1 MSILTTF
8 NLFSLL
14 PEFAPGP
21 VSTPGN
27 AELWPLTA
35 PSSYPPP
42 NARSDQ
48 QHPYAPV
55 WGSSAH
61 HTFFDDPV
69 FQSSQTN
76 DDINRQDH
84 DGRTRLHHSVI
95 NGSAQEVEDLLSLG
109 AATDI
114 QDSQRDQPLHYA
126 ASRAL
131 EGILRLLLKRG
142 ANINAKGRAGMT
154 PLHMSLRF
162 PKIFKALLQ
171 IGPTISAQDDQGDTP
186 LHLVL
191 SSTLTDTPPKRSTVK
206 KLILSGADVNVRN
219 HAGITPFHMVLEK
232 KWLEGEHSAS
242 FLLMFLEHGAL
253 ISSKTAD
260 GRLPFE
266 VFLEN
271 SNFRWAEYEF
281 RYGRR
286 AIPDRKRNLDF
297 KQFIAKG
304 ADPNTRLTSGE
315 TLLNGALSRGILQ
328 HGRDKELALLL
339 CESAN
344 INNAGLRGDY
354 PLHCLL
360 RNLGEKSARHNID
373 IVKDFLFN
381 DLLIKD
387 FLRRGANPNETNQAG
402 ESPLMALLRNHPSL
416 ERCIDIADVLM
427 QSGANPMQRGP
438 EGELPI
444 YIAARKSMNV
454 DEQRKWLK
462 PFLEAKQPEGMTQRV
477 VRLGENPLDDQDWW
491 DAYYGLYQA
500 NSWSSP
506 AYLAA
511 SSHRLP
517 TDISEP
523 ISKTALNVIAEKFLS
538 QTQACFTTLKET
550 QGLQSHDTR
559 NICDQIVVILRD
571 CRALEIDVD
580 QKCYHLLLEMFD

>member
-1 MSILTTF
+1 MSILTMF
-8 NLFSLL
+8 NLLFSFL
-14 PEFAPGP
+14 PALAPEP
-21 VSTPGN
+21 LSTPGN
-27 AELWPLTA
+27 AEPWPLTA
-35 PSSYPPP
+35 PSSYPPQH
-42 NARSDQ
+42 ARSDQ
-48 QHPYAPV
+48 LHPYAPV
-55 WGSSAH
+55 WESSTH
-61 HTFFDDPV
+61 HTFFDNSV
-69 FQSSQTN
+69 FQSSQTD

-95 NGSAQEVEDLLSLG
+95 KGSAQEVEDLLSLG

-142 ANINAKGRAGMT
+142 ANINAKGRAGLT

-171 IGPTISAQDDQGDTP
+171 MGPTISAQDDQGDTP
-186 LHLVL
+186 LHLAL
-191 SSTLTDTPPKRSTVK
+191 SSTLADTPPKGSTVE

-219 HAGITPFHMVLEK
+219 RAGITPFHMVLEK
-232 KWLEGEHSAS
+232 KWLEGKYSAS
-242 FLLMFLEHGAL
+242 FLVMFLENGAL

-260 GRLPFE
+260 GRLPFG

-271 SNFRWAEYEF
+271 SNFRWAKFEF
-281 RYGRR
+281 PYGRG

-304 ADPNTRLTSGE
+304 ADPNTRLASGE
-315 TLLNGALSRGILQ
+315 TLLNEALSRGIHQ
-328 HGRDKELALLL
+328 YEHDKELALLL
-339 CESAN
+339 CKSAN

-360 RNLGEKSARHNID
+360 RHLGSLSWNID
-373 IVKDFLFN
+373 IV
-381 DLLIKD
+381 KD

-402 ESPLMALLRNHPSL
+402 ESPLMALLRNYNDL
-416 ERCIDIADVLM
+416 QICIDVVDILM
-427 QSGANPMQRGP
+427 QSGANPTQRDSK
-438 EGELPI
+438 GELPI
-444 YIAARKSMNV
+444 YIAARKPGNL
-454 DEQRKWLK
+454 DHRCKWLK
-462 PFLEAKQPEGMTQRV
+462 PLLEAKQPDGMTQHA
-477 VRLGENPLDDQDWW
+477 VRLGENRHDDQDWW

-500 NSWSSP
+500 SSWSSP

-538 QTQACFTTLKET
+538 STQACFTTLKET

-559 NICDQIVVILRD
+559 NICDQIIAILRD

-580 QKCYHLLLEMFD
+580 QKWYHLLLEMFD

>member
-1 MSILTTF
+1 
-8 NLFSLL
+8 
-14 PEFAPGP
+14 
-21 VSTPGN
+21 
-27 AELWPLTA
+27 
-35 PSSYPPP
+35 
-42 NARSDQ
+42 
-48 QHPYAPV
+48 V
-55 WGSSAH
+55 WGSSVH
-61 HTFFDDPV
+61 HTFFDNPV
-69 FQSSQTN
+69 FQSSQTD

-95 NGSAQEVEDLLSLG
+95 KGSAQEVEDLLSLG

-171 IGPTISAQDDQGDTP
+171 MDPAISAQDDQGDTP
-186 LHLVL
+186 LHLAL
-191 SSTLTDTPPKRSTVK
+191 SSTLTDRPLKGSTVE
-206 KLILSGADVNVRN
+206 KLILSGGDVNVRN
-219 HAGITPFHMVLEK
+219 RAGITPFHMVLEK
-232 KWLEGEHSAS
+232 EWLQGQHGAS
-242 FLLMFLEHGAL
+242 FLVMFFENGAL
-253 ISSKTAD
+253 ISSKAAD

-271 SNFRWAEYEF
+271 SDFRWAEY
-281 RYGRR
+281 RSQYGRY
-286 AIPDRKRNLDF
+286 AMPDRERNLDF

-315 TLLNGALSRGILQ
+315 TLLNESLNRGILNFG
-328 HGRDKELALLL
+328 HDKELALLL
-339 CESAN
+339 CKSAN

-360 RNLGEKSARHNID
+360 RNLGEDSPRYNID
-373 IVKDFLFN
+373 IV
-381 DLLIKD
+381 KD
-387 FLRRGANPNETNQAG
+387 FLRRGANPNETNEAG
-402 ESPLMALLRNHPSL
+402 ESPLMALLRNDYNL
-416 ERCIDIADVLM
+416 QRRIDITDVLM
-427 QSGANPMQRGP
+427 QSGANPTQRDSK
-438 EGELPI
+438 GELPI
-444 YIAARKSMNV
+444 YIAARKSKNL
-454 DEQRKWLK
+454 DDQRKWLK
-462 PFLEAKQPEGMTQRV
+462 PFLEAKQPDGMTQRA
-477 VRLGENPLDDQDWW
+477 VRLGENRHDDQDWW
-491 DAYYGLYQA
+491 DTYYGLYQA
-500 NSWSSP
+500 SSWSSP

-517 TDISEP
+517 TDISEL

-550 QGLQSHDTR
+550 RGLQSHDTR
-559 NICDQIVVILRD
+559 NIYDIRNIYDTRNIRDQIVAILRD

-580 QKCYHLLLEMFD
+580 QKWYHLLLEMFD